1 MVRLSVHASLKLF
14 LSLNGTP
21 LSFARFSRT
30 NLVTGCYQLGQLLTR
45 HYVTG
50 ALFRAGWVVGSLDL
64 LGNPTGL
71 VRALGSGVSALVVL
85 PYRGLVQGRPWA
97 FLMGVSHGTSTM
109 LRHISSGALS
119 SVTQLATSVSRNLD
133 RLSLDPEHLAWKE
146 SLRTGPSAGL
156 GQGLSTLGISLLGA
170 VAGIVDHPM
179 QALIHE
185 ESRGPTGFV
194 KGLGRG
200 LVGAV
205 AKPISGAAELVAQTG
220 KGILQGTGWG
230 ECSRRRHQAQPSRD
244 GPSSEARLR
253 ASLSGQ
259 ELLLALRVELLQDGN
274 ASQPLVLVLT
284 WQCLFLLS
292 EADGV
297 VERCFP
303 LLELSCA
310 GSPVDPSRVAL
321 DLEPPQSGMQHDRTA
336 TRARVR
342 VAEYVTRTSPY
353 PPPSSDQDG
362 GDCEPSAPSG
372 VTCLLCLLQPNLR
385 PWLLARFAEAK
396 KGGTRKGLPQPA
408 LVTTP
413 TTGNPT
419 ETPFGG
425 LALLQVFQQWRF
437 EPGLIC
443 AILGWQRF

>member
-230 ECSRRRHQAQPSRD
+230 ECSRRRHQAQPYQD

-274 ASQPLVLVLT
+274 TSQSFVLVLT

-303 LLELSCA
+303 LLELSCT

-372 VTCLLCLLQPNLR
+372 VTCLLRLLQPNLR

-396 KGGTRKGLPQPA
+396 KAALGKGFHSPHS
-408 LVTTP
+408 
-413 TTGNPT
+413 
-419 ETPFGG
+419 
-425 LALLQVFQQWRF
+425 
-437 EPGLIC
+437 
-443 AILGWQRF
+443 